1 MEREARGGY
10 GLSGRRTTP
19 WQTPM
24 NLIFS
29 YSRVVAG
36 RRLWHLPNVDSE
48 RRTSE
53 LVGPSLPRPLTSH
66 SCGAPRH
73 SAPALTRVGC
83 GRVSGT
89 RMETLVDTLGDILW
103 NHGQILSSLVT
114 GASPRENSI
123 QYPGT
128 LRVIGVG
135 ITPTHRTRYPV
146 PCYLD

>member
-53 LVGPSLPRPLTSH
+53 LVGPYLPRPLTSH

-89 RMETLVDTLGDILW
+89 RMETLVDTLGDILLESW
-103 NHGQILSSLVT
+103 TNIIICGNGCI
-114 GASPRENSI
+114 PRRKFHTV
-123 QYPGT
+123 PGH
-128 LRVIGVG
+128 
-135 ITPTHRTRYPV
+135 P
-146 PCYLD
+146 